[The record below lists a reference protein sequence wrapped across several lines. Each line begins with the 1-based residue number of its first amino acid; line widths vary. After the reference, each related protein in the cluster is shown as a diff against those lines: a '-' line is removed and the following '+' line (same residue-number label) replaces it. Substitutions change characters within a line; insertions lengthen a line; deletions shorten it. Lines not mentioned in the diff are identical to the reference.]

1 MAVSP
6 EYLDY
11 LLDMLGP
18 LGPVRA
24 KRMFGGAG
32 LFLDGTM
39 FGLII
44 EDVLYLKADEQTQ
57 GEFEARGM
65 GPFTYK
71 KKSRAEPVRLSY
83 FEAPPDVIEESDGLC
98 AWGRNAWEAARRAA
112 KGATNKKTVKKGK
125 NSRKAGK

>member
-1 MAVSP
+1 MPISP

-11 LLDMLGP
+11 LLDLLEP

-44 EDVLYLKADEQTQ
+44 DDVLYLKADEQTQ

-65 GPFTYK
+65 GPFTYE
-71 KKSRAEPVRLSY
+71 KKSRTESVRLSY

-98 AWGRNAWEAARRAA
+98 AWSRNAWEAARRAA
-112 KGATNKKTVKKGK
+112 GK
-125 NSRKAGK
+125 